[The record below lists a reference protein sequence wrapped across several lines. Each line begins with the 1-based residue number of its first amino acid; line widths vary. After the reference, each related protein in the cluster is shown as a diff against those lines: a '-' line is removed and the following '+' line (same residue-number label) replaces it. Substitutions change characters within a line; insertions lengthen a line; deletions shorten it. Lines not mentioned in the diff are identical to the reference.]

1 MNNLFPLIS
10 RTDFKFK
17 IYIKI
22 NYTQLQLNNDYKIII
37 KNLIMNGYLFVS
49 GAVFFNGPTGF
60 ITESFQDLVVVTVFR
75 QFVVTVHSQ
84 A

>member
-1 MNNLFPLIS
+1 
-10 RTDFKFK
+10 
-17 IYIKI
+17 
-22 NYTQLQLNNDYKIII
+22 
-37 KNLIMNGYLFVS
+37 MNGYLFVS